1 MNQSM
6 RTVQILVM
14 SKNENTFSFFSLNR
28 NFTLPLH
35 TNMRRNMKKTMLLSV
50 VAMAMLTSC
59 GGGLKSL
66 SADNFK
72 VVPNPLETEGGQVQ
86 ATINGMFPEQ
96 YMNRKAV
103 ITVIPELRYVK
114 DGMQQAVK
122 GQSATFQGEKVM
134 GNDQTI
140 SYLLGGHY
148 TMKTAFPYE
157 PAMQQ
162 SDLYLT
168 FDAKVG
174 NKAVK
179 VPAVKV
185 ADGIIATSEL
195 YHQTVASAQPCV
207 AQDAFQR
214 VTEQRYD
221 ANIKFLIQ
229 QAELRKS
236 ELQSNSVQDFVRLL
250 QQIARDQE
258 GLNLSSV
265 EISAYASPDGGVKL
279 NEQLAT
285 KRQQNTESYVRQQLK
300 DAKLEGGISSEYTA
314 QDWEGFQ
321 ELVRASNIP
330 DKEVILRVLSMYQ
343 DPQEREQQIKNM
355 SAGFKELAEGILP
368 ELRRARMT
376 INYEVIGRDDEQIFN
391 QYRQDASKLSVE
403 ELIYAASIAPTDTE
417 KEDIL
422 KTTARL
428 YTQDGRAYNNLGTL
442 AMQQGKND
450 EARRYFQQAQAVQ
463 QLPETSANLGLLALQ
478 QGDTQTAENLIAKS
492 AGANGLGEALGNLHL
507 AQGNYALAQQDFG
520 YRSSNSAALAQLLN
534 KDYARAQQ
542 TLKNVKNSDAMTDY
556 IAAIVQARQDNYDAA
571 ASFLRSALQKDPS
584 LRQYADKD
592 LELKKVNK

>member
-1 MNQSM
+1 
-6 RTVQILVM
+6 
-14 SKNENTFSFFSLNR
+14 
-28 NFTLPLH
+28 
-35 TNMRRNMKKTMLLSV
+35 MLLPV
-50 VAMAMLTSC
+50 VAMALLTSC
-59 GGGLKSL
+59 GGKLGAL

-86 ATINGMFPEQ
+86 ATVNGMFPEQ

-103 ITVIPELRYVK
+103 ITVTPELRFMK
-114 DGMQQAVK
+114 NGMQHAVK

-134 GNDQTI
+134 GNDQII

-148 TMKTAFPYE
+148 RMKTSFPYE
-157 PAMQQ
+157 VAMQQ

-168 FDAKVG
+168 FDARLG
-174 NKAVK
+174 NKTVK
-179 VPAVKV
+179 VPAVKIAEGV
-185 ADGIIATSEL
+185 IATSEL
-195 YHQTVASAQPCV
+195 YHQTVKAAQPCV

-214 VTEQRYD
+214 VTEQKYD

-236 ELQSNSVQDFVRLL
+236 ELQSNSVQDFVKLL
-250 QQIARDQE
+250 QEIARNQE
-258 GLNLSSV
+258 GLNLSNV
-265 EISAYASPDGGVKL
+265 EISAYASPDGGVQL
-279 NEQLAT
+279 NEKLANQ
-285 KRQQNTESYVRQQLK
+285 RQQNTEGYVREQMK
-300 DAKLEGGISSEYTA
+300 KANVEGGVSSEYTA

-321 ELVRASNIP
+321 ELVKASNIP

-355 SAGFKELAEGILP
+355 SAGFKELADGVLP

-376 INYEVIGRDDEQIFN
+376 INYEVIGRDDEQILE
-391 QYRQDASKLSVE
+391 QYRKDASKLSVE
-403 ELIYAASIAPTDTE
+403 ELLYFASIATTDAE

-422 KTTARL
+422 KTTTRL
-428 YTQDGRAYNNLGTL
+428 YEQDGRAYSNLGAL
-442 AMQQGKND
+442 AMQQGKNE
-450 EARRYFQQAQAVQ
+450 EAKRYFQQAQGIQ
-463 QLPETSANLGLLALQ
+463 QLPETSANLGLIALQ
-478 QGDTQTAENLIAKS
+478 EGDTQNAENMIAKS
-492 AGANGLGEALGNLHL
+492 AGAYGLAEALGNLHL

-520 YRSSNSAALAQLLN
+520 YRPSNSAALAQLLN

-542 TLKNVKNSDAMTDY
+542 TLKNIKQPDAMTDY
-556 IAAIVQARQDNYDAA
+556 LAAIVQARQENYDAA

-584 LRQYADKD
+584 LKNYADKD